1 MWFLIS
7 LVSGLSR
14 RACSWTWHLP
24 QQVMNIGNTTQRVT
38 WAPAH
43 MWYLDVLIGLHRP
56 TARRDAACERE
67 QTCCSTRTGTDI
79 GTAMS
84 TEVSGDFAL
93 WEGGASPLGSTSITK
108 ECAPTSLN
116 ISQWW
121 LNRQTSHNRS
131 IRPRSWPSSCWFSLR
146 VVSHVPF
153 CSACKMIRMWCKT
166 ASTSH
171 SKPPNASTLARVG
184 DITTF
189 EMRNVTRLDVFDVRA
204 WHLIYWAGSRCWAK

>member
-24 QQVMNIGNTTQRVT
+24 QHVMNIGNTTQRVA

-56 TARRDAACERE
+56 TARRDATCERE

-84 TEVSGDFAL
+84 TEVSGDFVL
-93 WEGGASPLGSTSITK
+93 WEGGASPHMVDFWTELKSIHTHM
-108 ECAPTSLN
+108 SIYVNLRQFVQHLN
-116 ISQWW
+116 HIDQ
-121 LNRQTSHNRS
+121 SH
-131 IRPRSWPSSCWFSLR
+131 ITCHMSCL
-146 VVSHVPF
+146 
-153 CSACKMIRMWCKT
+153 CQC
-166 ASTSH
+166 
-171 SKPPNASTLARVG
+171 
-184 DITTF
+184 
-189 EMRNVTRLDVFDVRA
+189 
-204 WHLIYWAGSRCWAK
+204 